1 MKNILLVVLG
11 VVVAIV
17 VGFWLLIA
25 MVKLALKLIAL
36 ALIVGLGAV
45 LYFGVKN
52 RIGSGNAR

>member
-1 MKNILLVVLG
+1 MKNILLVVLC

-25 MVKLALKLIAL
+25 MVKLALKLIGL
-36 ALIVGLGAV
+36 ALIVGLGAA

-52 RIGSGNAR
+52 RIVGSDPR

>member
-1 MKNILLVVLG
+1 MKNILLVVLC

-17 VGFWLLIA
+17 VGFWLLVA

-36 ALIVGLGAV
+36 ALIVGLGAA

-52 RIGSGNAR
+52 RIGGSNAR